1 MNLLIKTSSKAG
13 EGNQSMSFTL
23 VAGFIFYYRVGFIGI
38 FLFKTI
44 VHACFGGG
52 GSIIPLKSTQ
62 IL

>member
-13 EGNQSMSFTL
+13 EGNQSMFTL
-23 VAGFIFYYRVGFIGI
+23 AGGFIFYYRVGFIVI
-38 FLFKTI
+38 FLFKTV